1 MCMVLPCVTQA
12 LLSTAINFNSIQIP
26 EGIKLANRFLNEY
39 SATNLLII
47 MGVFW
52 KLVDDNR
59 IRLPSGPCLQ
69 CSKLGWLISGPV
81 ISQ

>member
-47 MGVFW
+47 I
-52 KLVDDNR
+52 K
-59 IRLPSGPCLQ
+59 
-69 CSKLGWLISGPV
+69 
-81 ISQ
+81 